1 MRLQRF
7 LKTPVA
13 ALSIA
18 LAITFLAAVAC
29 GGTAPAPAEQAAPS
43 DSGSGGSGTA
53 ATTGSTGGSSG
64 TTSAGSGS
72 GSGSGG
78 AAAQPQA
85 TRVPPTPRPTVA
97 PDATPTPLPAA
108 LPTEVLANPVTKDAY
123 PDAQWGGILRRG
135 GYFDPAHYDLMQVS
149 SVSNSFKQM
158 MVLNNLLRY
167 NPLDGGKTIIP
178 DIATNWEVSEDGKVW
193 TFPLRENVMFH
204 TGGTMDSD
212 DVAASWSR
220 VIDPPAGV
228 VSARKGLYTPFGP
241 SIQVIDP
248 LTVQFTFEKAPPL
261 NYGLNLFALEWH
273 GVFKKDFLEENNYDL
288 KLKGADA
295 PSTGAFRFLEHQ
307 EGEVWKNERFPDY
320 WNEGL
325 PYLDEVWTYP
335 LGNSTTRSAA
345 LLAGNV
351 EYSQTIDPAAFEIL
365 SNDDRYEAQ
374 PFSSYSYLAVWINT
388 DREPWNDP
396 RVRKALWLALD
407 RDAIHEVVSEWL
419 YGYKGG
425 TGWTFQDQAFQLPQA
440 EIDQRMVFDRP
451 AAEAE
456 AQRLMA
462 EAGYADGIKNVD
474 LMQRDPN
481 SAHWTAAAQVAQLEF
496 QRILGI
502 ESTIRPVASAVWFE
516 ELANRNF
523 DLTIGG
529 IASPFI
535 DPSAYMNSFYR
546 CGGGENHSN
555 YCNPEFDAIMEKV
568 DAEPDF
574 DKRYALVQ
582 EAAKILDADPPTVE
596 YWYNRTLGAW
606 RTCVH
611 GIEGKHGALVH
622 NLDRMDTVWM
632 SDECRQ

>member
-1 MRLQRF
+1 MIHRLR
-7 LKTPVA
+7 LITSPAA
-13 ALSIA
+13 ALSVVLT
-18 LAITFLAAVAC
+18 LAMLGGAAC
-29 GGTAPAPAEQAAPS
+29 GGAGAPAETGAGDAGSGAAAPAPPQE
-43 DSGSGGSGTA
+43 TA
-53 ATTGSTGGSSG
+53 S
-64 TTSAGSGS
+64 
-72 GSGSGG
+72 
-78 AAAQPQA
+78 
-85 TRVPPTPRPTVA
+85 PRPTTP

-108 LPTEVLANPVTKDAY
+108 LPSEVLANPVTKDAY

-158 MVLNNLLRY
+158 MLLNNLLRY
-167 NPLDGGKTIIP
+167 NPLDAGQTIIP
-178 DIATNWEVSEDGKVW
+178 DIATNWDVSEDGKVW
-193 TFPLRENVMFH
+193 TFPLREGVKFH
-204 TGGTMDSD
+204 DGGIMDAD

-228 VSARKGLYTPFGP
+228 VSARKGLYDPFGP
-241 SIQVIDP
+241 SIAVIDP

-261 NYGLNLFALEWH
+261 NYGLNAFALEWH
-273 GVFKKDFLEENNYDL
+273 GIFPQDFLEANNYDL
-288 KLKGADA
+288 KLKGQNA
-295 PSTGAFRFLEHQ
+295 PGTGAFRFLEHQ
-307 EGEVWKNERFPDY
+307 EAEVWKNERFPDY

-335 LGNSTTRSAA
+335 LGNSTARSAA

-351 EYSQTIDPAAFEIL
+351 EFSQTVDPAAFEIL
-365 SNDDRYEAQ
+365 QNDDRYEAE

-419 YGYKGG
+419 YGYRGG
-425 TGWTFQDQAFQLPQA
+425 TGWTFQDQAFQLPQE
-440 EIDQRMVFDRP
+440 EIDARLVFDRP

-456 AQRLMA
+456 AKRLLA
-462 EAGYADGIKNVD
+462 EAGYAEGIKNVD

-481 SAHWTAAAQVAQLEF
+481 SAHWTAAAQVAQLEYR
-496 QRILGI
+496 RILGI
-502 ESTIRPVASAVWFE
+502 ESEIRPVASAVWFE

-523 DLTIGG
+523 DITIGG

-555 YCNPEFDAIMEKV
+555 YCNPEFDAIMDLV
-568 DAEPDF
+568 DSEADF
-574 DKRYALVQ
+574 DKRYELVQ
-582 EAAKILDADPPTVE
+582 QAAAILDEDPPTVE
-596 YWYNRTLGAW
+596 YWYNRTLAAW
-606 RTCVH
+606 RSCVH

-632 SDECRQ
+632 AEECRQ

>member
-1 MRLQRF
+1 MRVRRF
-7 LKTPVA
+7 VTSPIA

-18 LAITFLAAVAC
+18 IAIILLAAVAC
-29 GGTAPAPAEQAAPS
+29 GGTAPAEETAPS
-43 DSGSGGSGTA
+43 DSGT
-53 ATTGSTGGSSG
+53 GSSG
-64 TTSAGSGS
+64 TSATTSGTSSGSGTTGSES

-78 AAAQPQA
+78 GAAEPQV

-97 PDATPTPLPAA
+97 LDATATPLPAA
-108 LPTEVLANPVTKDAY
+108 LPSVVLANPITKDVY
-123 PDAQWGGILRRG
+123 SDAQPGGILRRG
-135 GYFDPAHYDLMQVS
+135 GYVDPAHYDLMQVS

-178 DIATNWEVSEDGKVW
+178 DIATNWDVSEDGKTW
-193 TFPLRENVMFH
+193 TFPLREHVMFH
-204 TGGTMDSD
+204 TGQIMDAD

-220 VIDPPAGV
+220 VIDPPPGV

-241 SIQVIDP
+241 SIEVVDP
-248 LTVQFTFEKAPPL
+248 LTVQFSFEKAPPL

-273 GVFKKDFLEENNYDL
+273 GIFEKDFLEENNYDL
-288 KLKGADA
+288 KVNGQSA
-295 PSTGAFRFLEHQ
+295 PGTGAFRFLEHQ
-307 EGEVWKNERFPDY
+307 QGEVWKNERFPDY
-320 WNEGL
+320 WNDGL

-335 LGNSTTRSAA
+335 LGSSVNRSAA

-351 EYSQTIDPAAFEIL
+351 EYAQTIDPAAFEIL
-365 SNDDRYEAQ
+365 QNDDRYEAQ
-374 PFSSYSYLAVWINT
+374 PFSSYSYFAVWFNT

-396 RVRKALWLALD
+396 RVRKALWLALN

-419 YGYKGG
+419 FGYKGG
-425 TGWTFQDQAFQLPQA
+425 TGWTFPDQSYQLPQA
-440 EIDQRMVFDRP
+440 EIDGRLVFNRE

-456 AQRLMA
+456 AKRLFE
-462 EAGYADGIKNVD
+462 EAGYSDGIQNVD
-474 LMQRDPN
+474 LMQRDPAN
-481 SAHWTAAAQVAQLEF
+481 PHFTAGAQLVQLEF
-496 QRILGI
+496 RRILGI
-502 ESTIRPVASAVWFE
+502 ESTIRAVASAVWFE

-523 DLTIGG
+523 DITIGA

-568 DAEPDF
+568 DAEGDI
-574 DKRYALVQ
+574 DKRYDLVQ
-582 EAAKILDADPPTVE
+582 QAAAILDEDPPAAE
-596 YWYNRTLGAW
+596 YWYNRTLAAW

-632 SDECRQ
+632 DDECRQ

>member
-1 MRLQRF
+1 MTLQR
-7 LKTPVA
+7 LVTSPVA
-13 ALSIA
+13 ALAAI
-18 LAITFLAAVAC
+18 LAVILLAAVAC
-29 GGTAPAPAEQAAPS
+29 GGAGAPAEDAAPAAPVGGATQPAAASPAEPTATTAPA
-43 DSGSGGSGTA
+43 
-53 ATTGSTGGSSG
+53 
-64 TTSAGSGS
+64 
-72 GSGSGG
+72 
-78 AAAQPQA
+78 AAAME
-85 TRVPPTPRPTVA
+85 
-97 PDATPTPLPAA
+97 ATPTPLPAA
-108 LPTEVLANPVTKDAY
+108 LPSEVLANPVTKDAY
-123 PDAQWGGILRRG
+123 SDAQYGGILRRG

-158 MVLNNLLRY
+158 MLLNNLLRY
-167 NPLDGGKTIIP
+167 NPLDAGKTIIP
-178 DIATNWEVSEDGKVW
+178 DIATNWDVSEDGKVW
-193 TFPLRENVMFH
+193 TFPLREGVKFH
-204 TGGTMDSD
+204 DGTIMNAD

-228 VSARKGLYTPFGP
+228 VSARKGLYDPFGP
-241 SIQVIDP
+241 SIRVIDP
-248 LTVQFTFEKAPPL
+248 STVSFTFDKAPPL
-261 NYGLNLFALEWH
+261 NYGLNAFALEWH
-273 GVFKKDFLEENNYDL
+273 GVFPKAFLEANSYDL
-288 KLKGADA
+288 KLNGQNA
-295 PSTGAFRFLEHQ
+295 PGTGAFRFLEHQ

-335 LGNSTTRSAA
+335 LGNSTSRSAA

-351 EYSQTIDPAAFEIL
+351 EFSQTVDPAAFEIL
-365 SNDDRYEAQ
+365 QNDDRYEAQ

-388 DREPWNDP
+388 DREPWSDP
-396 RVRKALWLALD
+396 RVRKALWLALN

-419 YGYKGG
+419 FGYRGG
-425 TGWTFQDQAFQLPQA
+425 TGWTFQDQAFQLPQ
-440 EIDQRMVFDRP
+440 ETIDARLVFDRP

-456 AQRLMA
+456 AKRLMA

-481 SAHWTAAAQVAQLEF
+481 SAHWTAAAQVVQLEY

-502 ESTIRPVASAVWFE
+502 ESEIRPVASAVWFE

-523 DLTIGG
+523 DITIGG

-555 YCNPEFDAIMEKV
+555 YCNPEFDAIMDQV
-568 DAEPDF
+568 DSETDF
-574 DKRYALVQ
+574 DKRYDLVQ
-582 EAAKILDADPPTVE
+582 QAAAILDADPPTVE
-596 YWYNRTLGAW
+596 YWYNRTLAAW
-606 RTCVH
+606 RSCVH

-632 SDECRQ
+632 DAECQS

>member
-1 MRLQRF
+1 M
-7 LKTPVA
+7 TPKRIFTSPA
-13 ALSIA
+13 TA
-18 LAITFLAAVAC
+18 LAVVLTIVLMTAVAC
-29 GGTAPAPAEQAAPS
+29 GGTAAPAPQTAPADTGAAGSAAPATGG
-43 DSGSGGSGTA
+43 DSGTTA
-53 ATTGSTGGSSG
+53 AT
-64 TTSAGSGS
+64 GSG
-72 GSGSGG
+72 GG
-78 AAAQPQA
+78 AAAQPQV
-85 TRVPPTPRPTVA
+85 TRVPPTARPTTP

-108 LPTEVLANPVTKDAY
+108 LPSEVISNPVTKDAY

-167 NPLDGGKTIIP
+167 NPLDAGKTIIP
-178 DIATNWEVSEDGKVW
+178 DIATSWDLSEDGKTW
-193 TFPLRENVMFH
+193 TFPLREGVQFH
-204 TGGTMDSD
+204 TGGIMDAD

-241 SIQVIDP
+241 SIEVIDP
-248 LTVQFTFEKAPPL
+248 STVAFNFEKAPPL

-273 GVFKKDFLEENNYDL
+273 GVFEKDFLQANNYDL
-288 KLKGADA
+288 KLNGADA
-295 PSTGAFRFLEHQ
+295 PTTGAFRFLEHQ

-335 LGNSTTRSAA
+335 LGNSTSRSAA

-351 EYSQTIDPAAFEIL
+351 EFSQTVDPAAFEIL
-365 SNDDRYEAQ
+365 QNDDRYEAQ

-388 DREPWNDP
+388 DREPWNDT

-407 RDAIHEVVSEWL
+407 RDAVHEVVSEWL
-419 YGYKGG
+419 YGYRGG
-425 TGWTFQDQAFQLPQA
+425 TGWTFQDQSFQLPQA
-440 EIDQRMVFDRP
+440 EIDNRMVFDRP

-456 AQRLMA
+456 AKRLME
-462 EAGYADGIKNVD
+462 EAGYGEGIKNVD

-481 SAHWTAAAQVAQLEF
+481 SAHWTAAAQVVQLEF

-502 ESTIRPVASAVWFE
+502 ESEIRPVASAVWFE

-555 YCNPEFDAIMEKV
+555 YCNPEFDAIMEQV
-568 DAEPDF
+568 DAETDF
-574 DKRYALVQ
+574 DRRYDLVQ
-582 EAAKILDADPPTVE
+582 QAAAILDADPPTVE
-596 YWYNRTLGAW
+596 YWYNRTLAAW
-606 RTCVH
+606 RSCVH

-632 SDECRQ
+632 DEECRQ

>member
-1 MRLQRF
+1 MNRY
-7 LKTPVA
+7 A
-13 ALSIA
+13 ASLSTALGVVIA
-18 LAITFLAAVAC
+18 IVLVLTLAC
-29 GGTAPAPAEQAAPS
+29 GGTAAPAEETGSGDTGTASSGAAPAT
-43 DSGSGGSGTA
+43 GGSDGGS
-53 ATTGSTGGSSG
+53 GSTGGG
-64 TTSAGSGS
+64 
-72 GSGSGG
+72 
-78 AAAQPQA
+78 QPQA
-85 TRVPPTPRPTVA
+85 TAALATATPRPTIA

-108 LPTEVLANPVTKDAY
+108 LPSEVVANPVTKDAY
-123 PDAQWGGILRRG
+123 PDAQWGGTLRRG
-135 GYFDPAHYDLMQVS
+135 GYVDPAHYDLMQVS

-158 MVLNNLLRY
+158 MLLNNLLRY
-167 NPLDGGKTIIP
+167 NPLDAGRTIVA
-178 DIATNWEVSEDGKVW
+178 DIAVNWEVSEDGKTW

-204 TGGTMDSD
+204 DGTIMNAD
-212 DVAASWSR
+212 DVAASWGR

-241 SIQVIDP
+241 AIEVIDP
-248 LTVQFTFEKAPPL
+248 QTVAFNFEVAPPL

-273 GVFKKDFLEENNYDL
+273 GVFPKAFLEANNYDL
-288 KLKGADA
+288 KVNGLTA
-295 PSTGAFRFLEHQ
+295 PGTGAFRFLEHQ

-335 LGNSTTRSAA
+335 LGSSVNRSAA

-351 EYSQTIDPAAFEIL
+351 EYAQTVDPAAFEIL
-365 SNDDRYEAQ
+365 QNDDRYEAQ
-374 PFSSYSYLAVWINT
+374 PFSSYSYFAVWFNT
-388 DREPWNDP
+388 DKEPWNDP
-396 RVRKALWLALD
+396 RVRKAMWLSID
-407 RDAIHEVVSEWL
+407 RDALHEVVSEWL
-419 YGYKGG
+419 FGYRGG
-425 TGWTFQDQAFQLPQA
+425 TGWTFPDQAYELPQT
-440 EIDQRMVFDRP
+440 EIDQRLVFNRE

-456 AQRLMA
+456 AKRLFE
-462 EAGYADGIKNVD
+462 EAGYSDGIDNVD
-474 LMQRDPN
+474 LMQRDPAN
-481 SAHWTAAAQVAQLEF
+481 PHFTAAAQLVQLEF

-523 DLTIGG
+523 DITVGA

-535 DPSAYMNSFYR
+535 DPSAYLNSFYR

-555 YCNPEFDAIMEKV
+555 YCNEEFDEVMAQV
-568 DAEPDF
+568 DAEGDQE
-574 DKRYALVQ
+574 KRFELVQ
-582 EAAKILDADPPTVE
+582 QAAAILDEDPPTVE
-596 YWYNRTLGAW
+596 YWYNRTLAAW